1 MGEFFALLAAVIWSN
16 AVILLKKSGETVSP
30 LSLSLFRVAVT
41 SPLLILTLVVL
52 RQPVRYEAPLT
63 DYLILFASGII
74 AIAVSDTL
82 FHKSLNM
89 LGAGISAIVGCLYS
103 PSVVML
109 AFLLIG
115 ERLNPM
121 QLAGMALII
130 AAVMVAARHKPPAGA
145 GTRQIAVGVILGAL
159 SLLAVALGIVIAKP
173 VLNRSPVV
181 WATAMRQIGALA
193 ALLPVALISPR
204 RGEIFRAFRPAPEWK
219 FTLPA
224 TFLGSYVALIAW
236 IAGMKYTLAGI
247 AAILNQ
253 TSTIF
258 ILIFATIFLKEPI
271 TRKKIAA
278 AALAI
283 CGIILVTY
291 ATA

>member
-1 MGEFFALLAAVIWSN
+1 MGELFALLAAVVWSN

-30 LSLSLFRVAVT
+30 LSLNVFRVAVT
-41 SPLLILTLVVL
+41 APLLVLTLVVL
-52 RQPVRYEAPLT
+52 GRPIAYEAPIL

-89 LGAGISAIVGCLYS
+89 VGAGISAIVGCFYS

-115 ERLNPM
+115 ERFTVM
-121 QLAGMALII
+121 QLGGMGLII
-130 AAVMVAARHKPPAGA
+130 TGVIVAAGHKPPADA
-145 GTRQIAVGVILGAL
+145 SARRIVVGVVLGVL
-159 SLLAVALGIVIAKP
+159 SLVAVAFGIVIAKP

-181 WATAMRQIGALA
+181 WATTMRQIGALA
-193 ALLPVALISPR
+193 VLLPVALFSPR
-204 RGEIFRAFRPAPEWK
+204 RKQIFRAFRPAAAWK
-219 FTLPA
+219 YTIPA
-224 TFLGSYVALIAW
+224 TLLGSYVSLMAW

-258 ILIFATIFLKEPI
+258 ILIFATVFLREPV
-271 TRKKIAA
+271 TRRKIAA

-291 ATA
+291 TTT

>member
-1 MGEFFALLAAVIWSN
+1 MGELFALIAAIVWSN
-16 AVILLKKSGETVSP
+16 AVILLKKSGESVSP
-30 LSLSLFRVAVT
+30 LSLNVFRVAVT
-41 SPLLILTLVVL
+41 APLLILTLAVL

-74 AIAVSDTL
+74 AIAISDTL

-89 LGAGISAIVGCLYS
+89 VGAGISAIVGCLYS
-103 PSVVML
+103 PSVVVF

-115 ERLNPM
+115 ERFTAM
-121 QLAGMALII
+121 QLGGMGLII
-130 AAVMVAARHKPPAGA
+130 AAVIFAAGHKPPEGA
-145 GTRQIAVGVILGAL
+145 GTRQIVAGVILGAL
-159 SLLAVALGIVIAKP
+159 SLFAVALGIVIAKP

-181 WATAMRQIGALA
+181 WATAMRQVGALMV
-193 ALLPVALISPR
+193 LLPVGLVTR
-204 RGEIFRAFRPAPEWK
+204 RRNDVFRAFRPSPSWK
-219 FTLPA
+219 YTIPA
-224 TFLGSYVALIAW
+224 TLLGSYIALMAW

-258 ILIFATIFLKEPI
+258 ILLFATIFLKEPL
-271 TRKKIAA
+271 TRRKIAA
-278 AALAI
+278 AALAV

-291 ATA
+291 TTA

>member
-1 MGEFFALLAAVIWSN
+1 MGEFFALLAAVVWSN

-30 LSLSLFRVAVT
+30 FSLNVFRVSVT
-41 SPLLILTLVVL
+41 APLLILTLVVL
-52 RQPVRYEAPLT
+52 RQPVNHDAPLI

-74 AIAVSDTL
+74 AIAISDTL

-89 LGAGISAIVGCLYS
+89 VGAGISAIVGCLYS
-103 PSVVML
+103 PSVVTF
-109 AFLLIG
+109 AYLLIG
-115 ERLNPM
+115 ERLSTM
-121 QLAGMALII
+121 QLGGMGLII
-130 AAVMVAARHKPPAGA
+130 AGVVVAAGHRPPAGA
-145 GTRQIAVGVILGAL
+145 GTRRIVIGVILGAL
-159 SLLAVALGIVIAKP
+159 SLFAVAIGIVIAKP

-181 WATAMRQIGALA
+181 WATSMRQVGALA
-193 ALLPVALISPR
+193 ALLPIALLSPGR
-204 RGEIFRAFRPAPEWK
+204 RRILHAFRPSTSWK
-219 FTLPA
+219 YTVPA
-224 TFLGSYVALIAW
+224 TFLGSYISLMAW

-258 ILIFATIFLKEPI
+258 ILIFATVFLKEPI
-271 TRKKIAA
+271 TRRKIVA

-291 ATA
+291 TT